1 MSDPIFLFRR
11 PARGPS
17 LLLPGLTGLLL
28 ALSGCGSLPPPPA
41 QGPVV
46 EPVPA
51 SAPAPACEPATATPL
66 HDDRDLAGRRLLQWQ
81 DELRNATGE
90 PLPARIA
97 RLSADTPTP
106 AHQVELGLVLLH
118 TRNPN
123 VDLSTLREF
132 YPDTAVPLAH
142 ILRAIVGLDHE
153 AVDAKFTAF
162 AQSHALTS
170 QQLRFLAM
178 LKDHIRQFG
187 AIAVAQLFDA
197 PFNSLHAEGLGGVFP
212 NQTQLDELVALV
224 RGFGEPLQPPAA
236 N

>member
-28 ALSGCGSLPPPPA
+28 ALSGCDSLPPPPA

-106 AHQVELGLVLLH
+106 AHLVELGLALLH
-118 TRNPN
+118 TRNPGDAARAQGLLEAAGRASGEDAAAWAPWARLLAGRAAEQRRLEEQADRLN
-123 VDLSTLREF
+123 QQQRDSQRRIDQLSEKLE
-132 YPDTAVPLAH
+132 ALK
-142 ILRAIVGLDHE
+142 AIE
-153 AVDAKFTAF
+153 
-162 AQSHALTS
+162 
-170 QQLRFLAM
+170 R
-178 LKDHIRQFG
+178 
-187 AIAVAQLFDA
+187 
-197 PFNSLHAEGLGGVFP
+197 SLGP
-212 NQTQLDELVALV
+212 K
-224 RGFGEPLQPPAA
+224 RP
-236 N
+236 

>member
-11 PARGPS
+11 PTRGPS

-28 ALSGCGSLPPPPA
+28 ALSGCDSLPPPPA

-106 AHQVELGLVLLH
+106 AHQVELGLV
-118 TRNPN
+118 
-123 VDLSTLREF
+123 D
-132 YPDTAVPLAH
+132 AA
-142 ILRAIVGLDHE
+142 LRAADRCLY
-153 AVDAKFTAF
+153 DAKR
-162 AQSHALTS
+162 SG
-170 QQLRFLAM
+170 R
-178 LKDHIRQFG
+178 DR
-187 AIAVAQLFDA
+187 VR
-197 PFNSLHAEGLGGVFP
+197 GGVSTEVP
-212 NQTQLDELVALV
+212 GGTND
-224 RGFGEPLQPPAA
+224 RPDPA
-236 N
+236 